1 MSAEPSLPPL
11 TPTAVRKRRS
21 PPRDALFAAFLIFS
35 CFSGSALW
43 IYYQARD
50 RELSHHFEALTEA
63 AVRASNS
70 VGPKYFARG
79 GKTPPPL
86 KEERTSTLGRLMYVK
101 SRASPIGRISVLGP
115 SQRGP
120 LVLFDTD
127 DPAPP
132 SEENWLVSPSLPTVT
147 LPDEKAHFEKVMSSG
162 KVHVQSRPDKTIKV
176 YAPIR
181 EKSGRTLGVATAESS
196 PHTLEQGLH
205 PIRMAAISSVFLGAI
220 VALLAGLAIF
230 SWRRGAWKIEERLLR
245 AEQADRLMVQAL
257 GQVFYE
263 YNPATERIA
272 WRGDTQRMLGY
283 PVTLAPVVGIEW
295 EEQLHPADRELFRKS
310 WYRSSSAEPY
320 GIEYR
325 VRRADGRYIRLLDRG
340 GVLPGEKNTTVV
352 IGALYDMTALREAED
367 RLRDVVD
374 AAGEFIWEVD
384 AKGRYTFVSDRVR
397 EVLGRTPEEMLGR
410 DPFEFL
416 LDEDREDIRRKSD
429 TLRESKKTF
438 RGFEHRVVR
447 ADGKIIWLSVNGVAA
462 TDADGNFAGFR
473 GAGMDITARKEA
485 EQALIRE
492 KEAANAAVRAKS
504 QFLAMMSH
512 EIRTPL
518 NSVIGFADLL
528 STSRLDGSQRTQ
540 LEMICKSGD
549 ALLALLNDILDFS
562 RLESAGFNLD
572 MGRVDVRQAL
582 QEVVDLYQAATAAK
596 NVTLSLEVDETVPV
610 AVQTD
615 RARLRQILLNLVGN
629 AVKFTERGSVRI
641 TASFPPDAFPGK
653 SGLRIEVRDTGVGIP
668 ENKRSLLFQPFSQVD
683 SSTTR
688 RFGGTGLGLA
698 ICKRL
703 AELLNGEVG
712 LKESGPD
719 GSLFYLRLAVD
730 VSAPAA
736 ELVPTISPEPD
747 GAFRLVRP
755 LRVLVAED
763 NRVNLLL
770 IRKMLLVLGLESEAA
785 EDGRACLEMHRAR
798 PFDVILMDVQMPEL
812 DGLSATRAIRQK
824 EQELN
829 GAEPVKIIALTAN
842 AMAGDRERCLEA
854 GMDDYLSKP
863 IRLNS
868 LAMQLE
874 KYGLL
879 KREAPVAL

>member
-1 MSAEPSLPPL
+1 MSAKSLSPL
-11 TPTAVRKRRS
+11 TSPVVLKRRS
-21 PPRDALFAAFLIFS
+21 PRRDALFAAFLIFA

-63 AVRASNS
+63 AQRAAGVVS
-70 VGPKYFARG
+70 PKYFLKDRTG
-79 GKTPPPL
+79 PIPP
-86 KEERTSTLGRLMYVK
+86 KEERANTLGRLMYVK
-101 SRASPIGRISVLGP
+101 SRSSPVGRISVLGP
-115 SQRGP
+115 SGNGP
-120 LVLFDTD
+120 QVLFDTD
-127 DPAPP
+127 DPTPP
-132 SEENWLVSPSLPTVT
+132 TDENWLVSPT
-147 LPDEKAHFEKVMSSG
+147 LPVESAAEEKSHFEKVMSSG
-162 KVHVQSRPDKTIKV
+162 KIHVHARPDKTIKV

-181 EKSGRTLGVATAESS
+181 EKSGRTIGVAAAESS

-205 PIRMAAISSVFLGAI
+205 PIRMAAISSVFLGAV
-220 VALLAGLAIF
+220 VALLAGLAIY
-230 SWRRGAWKIEERLLR
+230 SWRRGAWKMEERLIR

-263 YNPATERIA
+263 YNPATEVIS
-272 WRGDTQRMLGY
+272 WRGHTQAMFGFPLE
-283 PVTLAPVVGIEW
+283 LAPATGIEW
-295 EEQLHPADRELFRKS
+295 EECVHPADRDLFRKN
-310 WYRSSSAEPY
+310 WFRSSAAEPY

-325 VRRADGRYIRLLDRG
+325 VRRADGRYIWLLDRG

-352 IGALYDMTALREAED
+352 MGALYDMTALREAED

-374 AAGEFIWEVD
+374 AAGEFIWEVN
-384 AKGRYTFVSDRVR
+384 AKGQYTFLSDRVR
-397 EVLGRTPEEMLGR
+397 EVLGRSPEEMLGR

-416 LDEDREDIRRKSD
+416 LDEDREEIRRKSD
-429 TLRESKKTF
+429 VLQDSKRTF
-438 RGFEHRVVR
+438 RGFEHRVIR

-462 TDADGNFAGFR
+462 MDADGKFAGFR

-528 STSRLDGSQRTQ
+528 SASQLDASQRAQ

-549 ALLALLNDILDFS
+549 ALLELLNDILDFS
-562 RLESAGFNLD
+562 RLESAGLNLE
-572 MGRVDVRQAL
+572 MAPVDVRPAL
-582 QEVVDLYQAATAAK
+582 QEVVDLYQASASAK
-596 NVTLSLEVDETVPV
+596 DVLLSLDVLAAVPV

-629 AVKFTERGSVRI
+629 AVKFTERGSVHV
-641 TASFPPDAFPGK
+641 TASFESDALRGK
-653 SGLRIEVRDTGVGIP
+653 PGLRIEVRDTGVGIP
-668 ENKRSLLFQPFSQVD
+668 ENKRSLLFKPFSQVD

-703 AELLNGEVG
+703 AELLGGEVG
-712 LKESGPD
+712 LKDSGPG
-719 GSLFYLRLAVD
+719 GSCFYLLL
-730 VSAPAA
+730 AA
-736 ELVPTISPEPD
+736 EASPLPALPVSKQPESE
-747 GAFRLVRP
+747 GAFRLTRP

-785 EDGRACLEMHRAR
+785 EDGQACLEMHRAN
-798 PFDVILMDVQMPEL
+798 PFDLILMDVQMPVL
-812 DGLSATRAIRQK
+812 DGLSSTRAIRERERQ
-824 EQELN
+824 LN
-829 GAEPVKIIALTAN
+829 GVEPVRIIALTAN

-863 IRLNS
+863 IRLKA
-868 LAMQLE
+868 LALQLE

-879 KREAPVAL
+879 VREAPVAL